1 MSVPL
6 YGPGELWLCKLPGQR
21 KPYVGVSL
29 ISQINQVYIHFPIAP
44 VHGRSRKDHLHFFFK
59 FLSATDLRCSM
70 QDLVPWP
77 GIESRLLALGMWSL
91 NHWTPIPIYM
101 LLWQLTF
108 LQGPM
113 NGTSDSLWTTT
124 AWTKLPR
131 LSSTNVMFREKV
143 WIIPR
148 VILSW

>member
-1 MSVPL
+1 MSRYTDQGNCGCVNSQDRGSPMW
-6 YGPGELWLCKLPGQR
+6 GCLWFPR
-21 KPYVGVSL
+21 L
-29 ISQINQVYIHFPIAP
+29 IRYTSTFQLLQCMGDPEKIIYI
-44 VHGRSRKDHLHFFFK
+44 FFLK